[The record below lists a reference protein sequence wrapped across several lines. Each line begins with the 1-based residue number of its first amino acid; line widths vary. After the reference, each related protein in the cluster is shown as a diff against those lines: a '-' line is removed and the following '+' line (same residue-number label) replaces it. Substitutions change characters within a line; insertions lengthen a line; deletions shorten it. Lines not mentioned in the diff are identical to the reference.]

1 MTTQS
6 PHSVPAP
13 IALASLPIA
22 FVATQLGGMIA
33 RNVAVWVLP
42 DRSWAETGATLVA
55 MGATSLT
62 LLLVAVVTALVS
74 GVAPL
79 RVFSLRLA
87 SPAVYVA
94 AAVGTVALGP
104 LADLLMQSMAAFLP
118 RWTLGSVPVLHGLA
132 RSQPIWLLWPFFAL
146 FPGVAEEAFFRGMLQ
161 GAFRRPE
168 LAIAAGG
175 AAFAIFHL
183 DPHHIVGVLPL
194 GLFLSWV
201 AQRHGLSVTVV
212 AHVVNN
218 TVALTSAQVAGLDV
232 GYGTDTPLPFYW
244 VPAGLVVAALAMWM
258 LGPHPPLRRGVSS
271 DPLETA

>member
-1 MTTQS
+1 MTTID
-6 PHSVPAP
+6 HSRVPAP

-22 FVATQLGGMIA
+22 FVSTQLGGTIA
-33 RNVAVWVLP
+33 RSTALWMLP
-42 DRSWAETGATLVA
+42 DREWLDTAATLVA
-55 MGATSLT
+55 MGATSLA

-74 GVAPL
+74 ARDPRRVLTLQWAPL
-79 RVFSLRLA
+79 Q
-87 SPAVYVA
+87 VYVA

-104 LADLLMQSMAAFLP
+104 LGDLLMQSMAAFLP
-118 RWTLGSVPVLHGLA
+118 KWTLGSVSVLHGLA

-146 FPGVAEEAFFRGMLQ
+146 LPGVAEEAFFRGMLQ

-168 LAIAAGG
+168 LAIAVGG
-175 AAFAIFHL
+175 AAFALFHL
-183 DPHHIVGVLPL
+183 DPHHVVGVLPL

-244 VPAGLVVAALAMWM
+244 VPAGLVVAAFAMWV
-258 LGPHPPLRRGVSS
+258 LRPPPLRGSVAP